1 MVSGR
6 KLMVSGRKPKPV
18 RRNPNK
24 PVHDWVEVVDVE
36 FEGAPALPNKGFSQ
50 AVEDWW
56 ADVSSMPHCVLW
68 KRADWRF
75 AIETAYVCEAFHRGQ
90 PERAAELRIREK
102 VMGTTLDALR
112 DLRIRYVEP
121 EVQEQPRSV
130 KAIADY
136 RRRLLGGGAS

>member
-1 MVSGR
+1 MPARG
-6 KLMVSGRKPKPV
+6 GKPKAEHR
-18 RRNPNK
+18 RRNA
-24 PVHDWVEVVDVE
+24 PVLEWREVPDVYY
-36 FEGAPALPNKGFSQ
+36 EGAPTLPNKGFSQ
-50 AVEDWW
+50 AVETWW
-56 ADVSSMPHCVLW
+56 AAISTMPHCVLW
-68 KRADWRF
+68 RRADWQF

-102 VMGTTLDALR
+102 IMGTTLDARR

-136 RRRLLGGGAS
+136 RRRLLGRGAS